1 MLLAWPSRTPGSGP
15 QDPKDIELELQG
27 LQFRGD
33 DFQTSPNAG
42 WVLVQGPSQ
51 SLQMHV
57 DEKNKM
63 LRMLWYVIWD
73 RQRLC
78 RDGMFDL
85 GFFDHPNELD
95 KQGRVK
101 NALD

>member
-1 MLLAWPSRTPGSGP
+1 
-15 QDPKDIELELQG
+15 
-27 LQFRGD
+27 
-33 DFQTSPNAG
+33 
-42 WVLVQGPSQ
+42 
-51 SLQMHV
+51 MHV